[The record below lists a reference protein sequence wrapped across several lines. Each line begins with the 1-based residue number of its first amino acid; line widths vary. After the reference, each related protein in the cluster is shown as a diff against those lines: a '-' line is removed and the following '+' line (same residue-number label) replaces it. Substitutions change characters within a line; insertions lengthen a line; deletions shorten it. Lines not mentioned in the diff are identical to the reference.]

1 MICGDILHLYI
12 ALVKI
17 LEIEVLSGTS
27 IKVSWDRLETP
38 EITRYVV
45 YYRLTRNCISPSQN
59 TTSSEDYLILN
70 DLVEG
75 AEYRFEVVAVAE
87 LHGEVVMGER
97 SEEQVDYVTPT
108 VPAKS

>member
-1 MICGDILHLYI
+1 MIYFIYI

-27 IKVSWDRLETP
+27 VRVSWDRLDTL
-38 EITRYVV
+38 EITRYIV
-45 YYRLTRNCISPSQN
+45 YYRLTRNCTSPSQS
-59 TTSSEDYLILN
+59 TTSSEDYLTLN

-75 AEYRFEVVAVAE
+75 AEYQFEVVAVAE
-87 LHGEVVMGER
+87 LYGEVVMGER
-97 SEEQVDYVTPT
+97 SEEQVEYVIPT